1 MAKNKAQA
9 PRFSWFQF
17 FSYVTAVFLAV
28 ATLGGLFL
36 KGLYRDPLYVEA
48 QAKGQDLVTL
58 VLVVPAFVI
67 ATALLNKNKT
77 GIVVIWL
84 GCLLYNI
91 YSYLLYCVMARYN
104 DFFLL
109 YVAIFAFSL
118 YLFVFALI
126 RIEPF
131 KHPLSVSSRA
141 AAKTVAI
148 YHMVVGILFVLL
160 WLSQII
166 TGLFTGSIP
175 ESVTLSGT
183 PIVYM
188 MDLGWFLPA
197 LILAGILTL
206 RKHACGVLLLGVVMV
221 KLFTLGLAVIGMLW
235 FMQRAGIPEEGATG
249 VLFLIL
255 PIISLFMM
263 YLYFR
268 NVTPK
273 EYYNV

>member
-1 MAKNKAQA
+1 MGTNTIQ
-9 PRFSWFQF
+9 PGRFYRFQV
-17 FSYVTAVFLAV
+17 FSYITALFLAV

-36 KGLYRDPLYVEA
+36 KGLYRDPLDVAA

-58 VLVVPAFVI
+58 VIVVPVFII

-77 GIVVIWL
+77 GFIIIWL

-91 YSYLLYCVMARYN
+91 YSYMLYCVMAHYN

-109 YVAIFAFSL
+109 YVAIFGFSL
-118 YLFVFALI
+118 YLFIFALI

-131 KHPLSVSSRA
+131 QNPPSLSSRA
-141 AAKTVAI
+141 AAKIVAI
-148 YHMVVGILFVLL
+148 YHMVVGILFVVL

-175 ESVTLSGT
+175 KSVALSGT
-183 PIVYM
+183 PIVYA
-188 MDLGWFLPA
+188 MDLGWLLPA

-206 RKHACGVLLLGVVMV
+206 RKHALGALLLGIVMV
-221 KLFTLGLAVIGMLW
+221 KVFTLGLAIMGMLW

-249 VLFLIL
+249 MIFLIL
-255 PIISLFMM
+255 PIISLIMM

-273 EYYNV
+273 EYYSK

>member
-1 MAKNKAQA
+1 M
-9 PRFSWFQF
+9 
-17 FSYVTAVFLAV
+17 TAIFVAV

-36 KGLYRDPLYVEA
+36 EGLYRDPLYVEA

-58 VLVVPAFVI
+58 VIVVPVFVI
-67 ATALLNKNKT
+67 ATALLNKYKT
-77 GIVVIWL
+77 SIIIIWL

-91 YSYLLYCVMARYN
+91 YSYMLYCVMARYN

-109 YVAIFAFSL
+109 YVAIFALSL

-126 RIEPF
+126 QIEPF
-131 KHPLSVSSRA
+131 KHPLSLLARG

-148 YHMVVGILFVLL
+148 YHMFVGTLFVLL

-166 TGLFTGSIP
+166 TGLFTESIP
-175 ESVTLSGT
+175 ESVVLSGT
-183 PIVYM
+183 PIVYV

-197 LILAGILTL
+197 LILTGILTL
-206 RKHACGVLLLGVVMV
+206 RRHALGVLLLGIVMV

-235 FMQRAGIPEEGATG
+235 FMQRAGIPEQGVTG
-249 VLFLIL
+249 IVFLTL
-255 PIISLFMM
+255 PIASLVMM
-263 YLYFR
+263 YLYFK

-273 EYYNV
+273 EYYSG